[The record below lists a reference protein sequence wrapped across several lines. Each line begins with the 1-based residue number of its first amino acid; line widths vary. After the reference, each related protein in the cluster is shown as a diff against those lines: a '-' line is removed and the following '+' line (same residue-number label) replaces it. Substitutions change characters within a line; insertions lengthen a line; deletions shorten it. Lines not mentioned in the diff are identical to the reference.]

1 VRLFSYND
9 IKFCGDAALERQER
23 QMSHIFVPLIIFG
36 FVFAVIFGPR
46 YLRFKERERVL
57 EMVRLAMERGQAVP
71 PELLDALKFDAYR
84 SGGRRGWGDDYAPYS
99 SRNYGPANGWERG
112 AGAAP
117 QPAPPPPPQPT
128 PAPAGDPGAGAA
140 PSGGPAP
147 QPTYGPTPGWTGSAT
162 WDREENR
169 RAMQAMRYGPDR
181 DLRRGVILLGV
192 GLGFVAIGL
201 AFYAGLYY
209 VGGASETFATF
220 AAIGAIPGFIGLAH
234 IVLWSFTR
242 KTTRL

>member
-1 VRLFSYND
+1 MD
-9 IKFCGDAALERQER
+9 GAL
-23 QMSHIFVPLIIFG
+23 VPLIIFG

-71 PELLDALKFDAYR
+71 PELLEALKFDAYR
-84 SGGRRGWGDDYAPYS
+84 SGGRRGWGDYYAQYS
-99 SRNYGPANGWERG
+99 SRGYGPATGWERD
-112 AGAAP
+112 AAAAQQPAQAPQPQP
-117 QPAPPPPPQPT
+117 QPAPE
-128 PAPAGDPGAGAA
+128 PAGDPGIGAA
-140 PSGGPAP
+140 PSMGPAP
-147 QPTYGPTPGWTGSAT
+147 QPNYGPTPGWTGAAK
-162 WDREENR
+162 WEREENR
-169 RAMQAMRYGPDR
+169 RAMQALRYGPDR

>member
-1 VRLFSYND
+1 MH
-9 IKFCGDAALERQER
+9 GAL
-23 QMSHIFVPLIIFG
+23 VTLIVFG
-36 FVFAVIFGPR
+36 FVFALILGPR

-84 SGGRRGWGDDYAPYS
+84 SGGRRGWADDYAQYTSPP
-99 SRNYGPANGWERG
+99 RPGWERPTS
-112 AGAAP
+112 AGPQAASAP
-117 QPAPPPPPQPT
+117 QPAPAPEPPPEPS
-128 PAPAGDPGAGAA
+128 AGPGPG
-140 PSGGPAP
+140 PS
-147 QPTYGPTPGWTGSAT
+147 YGPTPGWTGDSK
-162 WDREENR
+162 WEREESR
-169 RAMQAMRYGPDR
+169 RAIQAMRWGPDR

-234 IVLWSFTR
+234 IALWSFTR
-242 KTTRL
+242 RTTKL

>member
-1 VRLFSYND
+1 ME
-9 IKFCGDAALERQER
+9 GAA
-23 QMSHIFVPLIIFG
+23 VPLVF
-36 FVFAVIFGPR
+36 FLFLFAVIFGPR

-57 EMVRLAMERGQAVP
+57 EMVRLAMERGQTVP
-71 PELLDALKFDAYR
+71 QELLDALKFDAYR
-84 SGGRRGWGDDYAPYS
+84 SGRQRGWGDYYAQYASPP
-99 SRNYGPANGWERG
+99 PAGWERN

-117 QPAPPPPPQPT
+117 QPAPPPQPASAPPPSDT
-128 PAPAGDPGAGAA
+128 TGGATPGAG
-140 PSGGPAP
+140 PAP
-147 QPTYGPTPGWTGSAT
+147 GPSYGPTPGWGDAAK
-162 WDREENR
+162 WEREESR
-169 RAMQAMRYGPDR
+169 RAIQALRYGPDR

-209 VGGASETFATF
+209 VGGAPETFATF

-242 KTTRL
+242 RTTKL

>member
-1 VRLFSYND
+1 
-9 IKFCGDAALERQER
+9 
-23 QMSHIFVPLIIFG
+23 MSDVLVPLIIFG

-57 EMVRLAMERGQAVP
+57 EMVRIAMERGQPVP

-84 SGGRRGWGDDYAPYS
+84 SGGRRGWADHYPQYS
-99 SRNYGPANGWERG
+99 SPLRPGWERNT
-112 AGAAP
+112 AATP
-117 QPAPPPPPQPT
+117 QPAPQPQPQPEPPP
-128 PAPAGDPGAGAA
+128 AEAGFDAA
-140 PSGGPAP
+140 STAGPAP
-147 QPTYGPTPGWTGSAT
+147 QPNYGPTPGWADSAK
-162 WDREENR
+162 WEREESR
-169 RAMQAMRYGPDR
+169 RASLALRYGPDR

-209 VGGASETFATF
+209 VGGAPETFATF

-234 IVLWSFTR
+234 IALWSFTR
-242 KTTRL
+242 RTTKL